1 MSDVTKTYTI
11 MRNETKLA
19 MTVKSKSYVSES
31 IAASM
36 PRINDMKERPKKCR
50 KTELNSTY
58 IILQE
63 CKQQRLALWQ
73 KWKTEKIQKTLRS
86 NETQRSN
93 EKCTG
98 NWKNIG
104 G

>member
-19 MTVKSKSYVSES
+19 MTVKSKSYVGES

-63 CKQQRLALWQ
+63 CKQQSPVTKVKDR
-73 KWKTEKIQKTLRS
+73 KNTKNSKIK
-86 NETQRSN
+86 
-93 EKCTG
+93 
-98 NWKNIG
+98 
-104 G
+104 